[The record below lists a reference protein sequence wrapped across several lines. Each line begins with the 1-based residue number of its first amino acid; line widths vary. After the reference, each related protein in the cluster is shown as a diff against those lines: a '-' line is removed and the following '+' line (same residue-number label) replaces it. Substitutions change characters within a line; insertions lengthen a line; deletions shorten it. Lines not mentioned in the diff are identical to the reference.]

1 MFLLIKN
8 EKNIVAIIN
17 ASNSSSDFCFGHFVE
32 ANDIPQSSMLSFSSK
47 IQILTF
53 LKLFKIS
60 SNKVIDIRFIIVEL
74 CSV

>member
-1 MFLLIKN
+1 MFLLIKK

-47 IQILTF
+47 I
-53 LKLFKIS
+53 
-60 SNKVIDIRFIIVEL
+60 
-74 CSV
+74 